1 MSDDVTDFLEHYGI
15 KGMRWGVRKDEKT
28 SNASVKD
35 SEKSA
40 HRVRLEAKYISKG
53 MSQSAAE
60 KKASGRIKTEKV
72 LLAIGAVAVTAAVA
86 YVGSVEY
93 QKRFSGV
100 DLELGT
106 KLTNINAL
114 GDKQNFNRRLYTTID
129 ERDTQKYRG
138 MLATALRR
146 NADNT
151 TIYEATLRS
160 TERIKAPS
168 QREAAKLYKEFRAT
182 KGNSWMFDKSYMTFN
197 KNLADDQ
204 SGAGKEFY
212 KFMSSKGYNAILD
225 ANDQFI
231 SGYSTR
237 KPLIVFNAASS
248 TVKVG
253 QKVVDEQLSD
263 RLALT
268 QTLQIAAKAAA
279 PRVGLGLAVVGGTK
293 ALDTKDR
300 YGAVNSYFKEHP
312 ESKLSYAEVFSN
324 LEVSADG
331 YSYTK

>member
-1 MSDDVTDFLEHYGI
+1 MVDDVTHFLEHYGV
-15 KGMRWGVRKDEKT
+15 KGMRWGVRKDEKV
-28 SNASVKD
+28 SNAPVKD

-60 KKASGRIKTEKV
+60 KKAIGRIKAEKV
-72 LLAIGAVAVTAAVA
+72 MLAVGAVGVAAAVA

-93 QKRFSGV
+93 QKRFSRV
-100 DLELGT
+100 DLELGA
-106 KLTNINAL
+106 KLTNINVL
-114 GDKQNFNRRLYTTID
+114 GDKQDFNRHLYTTID
-129 ERDTQKYRG
+129 ERDTKKYRG
-138 MLATALRR
+138 MLATALRT
-146 NADNT
+146 NPNNT
-151 TIYEATLRS
+151 MIYETTLRS

-168 QREAAKLYKEFRAT
+168 QREAARLYKEFRAT
-182 KGNSWMFDKSYMTFN
+182 RGKKWMLDKSYMKFN
-197 KNLADDQ
+197 ADLVDDP
-204 SGAGKEFY
+204 SGAAKEFY
-212 KFMSSKGYNAILD
+212 DFMRSKGYNAILD

-231 SGYSTR
+231 TGYSAR

-263 RLALT
+263 RLAQI
-268 QTLQIAAKAAA
+268 QTLQISAKEAA
-279 PRVGLGLAVVGGTK
+279 PGVGLGLAVIGGTK
-293 ALDTKDR
+293 ALDTKNR

-324 LEVSADG
+324 LERSADG
-331 YSYTK
+331 HYYFK